1 MVQAELAI
9 WYLTVR
15 ANQARSALRM
25 AVYRK
30 LLTLP
35 SGVSKGGVVTVMTK
49 DVSRI
54 IHLAWTV
61 RTLAA
66 STSSSR
72 GITMECDCAD
82 AHWLERPVDYCTQ
95 HRNGSFHFGLGC
107 CTRRDFRGSA
117 GAAELD
123 GHVSI
128 RQDIVCQWSQQL
140 SSMVSPL
147 LLLLCTGELAVTD

>member
-1 MVQAELAI
+1 ML
-9 WYLTVR
+9 
-15 ANQARSALRM
+15 M
-25 AVYRK
+25 
-30 LLTLP
+30 
-35 SGVSKGGVVTVMTK
+35 SGEKHQWSSDGV
-49 DVSRI
+49 
-54 IHLAWTV
+54 AWT
-61 RTLAA
+61 TP
-66 STSSSR
+66 S
-72 GITMECDCAD
+72 
-82 AHWLERPVDYCTQ
+82 Y
-95 HRNGSFHFGLGC
+95 NGSVHFGLGC